1 MERTDVKQMK
11 SLALAYMGDSVY
23 ELYVREYLLDKGE
36 VQPQHLH
43 KAAVRFVSAVS
54 QAQSV
59 RAWQEAEI
67 LTEEEEG
74 VLRRG
79 RNAKSGSVP
88 KSTNVQTYRYSTAF
102 EAVLGFYIYPVRNKG
117 WKSWCTMLL
126 EKWKK
131 GVETNER
138 RMDYRQECCTG
149 GDKIRTLDQQSHGI
163 GSVTVSGI

>member
-102 EAVLGFYIYPVRNKG
+102 EAVLGFLYLSGQKQR
-117 WKSWCTMLL
+117 L
-126 EKWKK
+126 EELVHYAIRE
-131 GVETNER
+131 VEER
-138 RMDYRQECCTG
+138 S
-149 GDKIRTLDQQSHGI
+149 GDE
-163 GSVTVSGI
+163 